1 MYVYMYMYT
10 HTLNECG
17 SFSLARPLFL
27 PTNYESFL
35 LLLKLLINRS
45 AIGGSPGLVMPLCP
59 IPPTPLSLADTYIR
73 PC

>member
-1 MYVYMYMYT
+1 MYVYMYTYY
-10 HTLNECG
+10 NECG

-59 IPPTPLSLADTYIR
+59 IPPSTPLSLADTYIR